1 MPIAKETFK
10 LDHFIDACLE
20 AAGGADP
27 LERIRQ
33 LLQAAVDDPAIGTAL
48 PASQED
54 ETLLHASAQLTVY
67 SLRLTPRI
75 HYPPHEHRMA
85 AVIGLY
91 EGVETNYFYRR
102 EGSGLVRTTAS
113 DSHAPEVV
121 VLASDTIH
129 SVANLGPSYSRAIH
143 VYLGPLTRIERSVWT
158 ADGLQERPFDNA
170 FYFAQARALSD

>member
-1 MPIAKETFK
+1 MTFK
-10 LDHFIDACLE
+10 LDRFIDACLR
-20 AAGGADP
+20 AAGDADP
-27 LERIRQ
+27 LERMRQ
-33 LLQAAVDDPAIGTAL
+33 LLQAAVHEPTLGTAL

-54 ETLLHASAQLTVY
+54 ETLLHASADLTVY

-75 HYPPHEHRMA
+75 HYPPHDHRMA

-102 EGSGLVRTTAS
+102 EGPRLVRTTVS

-121 VLASDTIH
+121 VLPADTIH
-129 SVANLGPSYSRAIH
+129 SVVNPGRNYSRAIH
-143 VYLGPLTRIERSVWT
+143 VYLGPLTKIARSVWT
-158 ADGLQERPFDNA
+158 ADRLQERPFENS